1 MYHGNKGR
9 SLKPTTGQGKLSEM
23 LGVSK
28 TRKNAMDWMDC
39 IVFLQNTYA
48 EALTLNIIA
57 FGDGS
62 FWVIIRVK

>member
-1 MYHGNKGR
+1 
-9 SLKPTTGQGKLSEM
+9 LEFA
-23 LGVSK
+23 K

-48 EALTLNIIA
+48 EALTLNMIA

-62 FWVIIRVK
+62 FGVIIRVK

>member
-1 MYHGNKGR
+1 
-9 SLKPTTGQGKLSEM
+9 M

-28 TRKNAMDWMDC
+28 TGKNAMDWMDC

-62 FWVIIRVK
+62 FGVIIRVK